1 MSDSR
6 ASTGL
11 DRLQPGDS
19 VAVALSGG
27 IDSAVAAQV
36 LLERGLPV
44 LAFHLV
50 LTPDLSALSAAQAVA
65 EILGLK
71 LEIVNLE
78 AKFEQLIIEPFIR
91 AYAKGLTPNPCVACN
106 AAVKFGLLWER
117 VRAEGADYLATG
129 HYTALGRPAGG
140 SGRVLVRTGD
150 PQKDQTYFLCRLD
163 PETPAR
169 TVFPLAGLTKE
180 QVRKKAAALNIA
192 QRAESQ
198 EICFLAGRDYRDFV
212 RARLGPQ
219 AASPGDFV
227 DTRGR
232 VLGRHRGLL
241 DYTVGQRRG
250 LGLPGPE
257 PYYVLALDPEN
268 NRIVLGTKAQTLSR
282 AFTARDI
289 VWSAQPPG
297 QVFDALV
304 QIRSRHNPAPAKVR
318 LVPNAGAEVVFEKP
332 QSSITAGQA
341 AAFYK
346 GRVMLGG
353 GWIER
358 AATSDIQ
365 PPGHDGKG
373 V

>member
-1 MSDSR
+1 M
-6 ASTGL
+6 
-11 DRLQPGDS
+11 
-19 VAVALSGG
+19 AVALSGG
-27 IDSAVAAQV
+27 IDSAAAAHI
-36 LLERGLPV
+36 LLEQGLKV

-50 LTPDLSALSAAQAVA
+50 LTPDTSALPAAQAVA
-65 EILGLK
+65 GTLGLK
-71 LEIVNLE
+71 LEVVNLKAE
-78 AKFEQLIIEPFIR
+78 FERLIIEPFIR
-91 AYAKGLTPNPCVACN
+91 AYAKGRTPNPCVACN

-129 HYTALGRPAGG
+129 HYAALGRPAGA

-150 PQKDQTYFLCRLD
+150 RQKDQTYFLCRLA
-163 PETPAR
+163 PETPNR
-169 TVFPLAGLTKE
+169 ILFPLAGLTKE
-180 QVRKKAAALNIA
+180 QVRQKAAALNIP

-212 RARLGPQ
+212 RVRLGPQ

-227 DTRGR
+227 DMGGR
-232 VLGRHRGLL
+232 VLGRHHGLP

-289 VWSAQPPG
+289 VWSVQPPG

-304 QIRSRHNPAPAKVR
+304 QIRSRHNPAPATVR
-318 LVPNAGAEVVFEKP
+318 LVPNSGAEVVFEES

-341 AAFYK
+341 AAFYQ

-365 PPGHDGKG
+365 PPGHDGKD